1 MGKRDLYWFLVSEV
15 SVGHGEENMAEQN
28 SSQLGGQEAEKGDY
42 RRDQDLPLIYFF
54 QKDPPPKPKTFQNFP
69 K

>member
-28 SSQLGGQEAEKGDY
+28 SSQLDGQEAEKGDY
-42 RRDQDLPLIYFF
+42 ETIEVT
-54 QKDPPPKPKTFQNFP
+54 KTSR
-69 K
+69 